1 MKILKDF
8 GRKVQLYRKK
18 RGLSQEELSFAAD
31 LHRTYIS
38 QIEAGSR
45 NVALKN
51 IVRIAKALKI
61 SPKDLFDR

>member
-8 GRKVQLYRKK
+8 GRKVYLYRKK
-18 RGLSQEELSFAAD
+18 KGLSQEDLSFAAD

-38 QIEAGSR
+38 QIEAGNR

-51 IVRIAKALKI
+51 IVKIAKALGI
-61 SPKDLFDR
+61 SPKDLFDK

>member
-8 GRKVQLYRKK
+8 GKKVQYYRKK
-18 RGLSQEELSFAAD
+18 RGLSQEELSFSAE

-38 QIEAGSR
+38 QIESGNR

-51 IVRIAKALKI
+51 IVRIAKALRI
-61 SPKDLFDR
+61 SPKDLF

>member
-8 GRKVQLYRKK
+8 GRKVQFYRKK
-18 RGLSQEELSFAAD
+18 RGLSQEELSFSAD

-38 QIEAGSR
+38 QIESGNR

-51 IVRIAKALKI
+51 IVRIAKALRI
-61 SPKDLFDR
+61 SPKDLF